1 MQALESCSRVMQ
13 TPIFIPRF
21 DIYSD
26 NSVHF
31 GRSTTLCTV
40 CYVSKLQYPL
50 ENVNEITRIVFAIEM
65 KAIEN
70 AEMSSYLNTSS
81 N

>member
-1 MQALESCSRVMQ
+1 MQALESCSRAMQ

-21 DIYSD
+21 GIYSD

-31 GRSTTLCTV
+31 GRSTTLCTA

-50 ENVNEITRIVFAIEM
+50 ENVNEITWITIEM
-65 KAIEN
+65 KAVEI
-70 AEMSSYLNTSS
+70 AEMSSALEYIV
-81 N
+81 